1 MKGADREG
9 EEVVVRTV
17 EEVVGDGM
25 SCLDCSVE
33 VGAAGSEVC
42 SP

>member
-1 MKGADREG
+1 MVRTA
-9 EEVVVRTV
+9 EEVVA
-17 EEVVGDGM
+17 DGM
-25 SCLDCSVE
+25 GCLDCSVE